1 MICQLPVIVG
11 KTFTVVGLGCDIKLK
26 TSVPFVKSKFI
37 VAEPV
42 VNVTV
47 KSVLPPAQIVAVVGG
62 DSVAIGAEF
71 IVTTKFAEVSAQIP
85 FAIITRYVPAV
96 VTK

>member
-1 MICQLPVIVG
+1 MILQLPVIVG

-37 VAEPV
+37 NPEPV

-47 KSVLPPAQIVAVVGG
+47 KSVLPPAQIVAAVGAE
-62 DSVAIGAEF
+62 SVAIGAGF
-71 IVTTKFAEVSAQIP
+71 IVTS
-85 FAIITRYVPAV
+85 
-96 VTK
+96 